1 MFYKKECL
9 MNFDHAFVIGMPERS
24 PKLLDRFYKSCGM
37 AGVKAELWKAVYGLD
52 VDIDD
57 MINKGYLSQDF

>member
-1 MFYKKECL
+1 

-37 AGVKAELWKAVYGLD
+37 AGVKAEL
-52 VDIDD
+52 
-57 MINKGYLSQDF
+57 